1 MRLSILPLFLLLS
14 ACATVTSKSTQDIT
28 VTTEPTGASCEL
40 TNKDGSWAI
49 ESTPG
54 TVAVQRSFSPL
65 TVHCAGDSV
74 SATEV
79 LEPRTRGRAYG
90 NILLFGLPAYVDAAT
105 EKGYEYAPATVH
117 LTLANQPPA
126 E

>member
-1 MRLSILPLFLLLS
+1 MKHAALVVLLILP

-28 VTTEPTGASCEL
+28 VTTEPAGASCEL
-40 TNKDGSWAI
+40 TNKDGSWVI

-65 TVHCAGDSV
+65 TVHCAGNGL

-105 EKGYEYAPATVH
+105 EKGYEYEPDRIS
-117 LTLANQPPA
+117 LTLKQH
-126 E
+126 